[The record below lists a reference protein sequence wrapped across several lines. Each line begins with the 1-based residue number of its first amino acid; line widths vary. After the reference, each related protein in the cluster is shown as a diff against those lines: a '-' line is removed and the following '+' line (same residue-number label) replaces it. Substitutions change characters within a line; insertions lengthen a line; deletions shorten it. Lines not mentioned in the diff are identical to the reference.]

1 MPFSDVLNASAC
13 LYHSPALLKLPIV
26 PSPFA
31 SKNVNNIDGKTV
43 YLLLMAKS
51 LVHICVCGE
60 SVPAV
65 DYLDYNSKERF
76 VVDRDYF
83 QIYICNYP
91 NVNKYTHENVH
102 RIYTL

>member
-1 MPFSDVLNASAC
+1 M
-13 LYHSPALLKLPIV
+13 
-26 PSPFA
+26 
-31 SKNVNNIDGKTV
+31 
-43 YLLLMAKS
+43 
-51 LVHICVCGE
+51 
-60 SVPAV
+60 PAV